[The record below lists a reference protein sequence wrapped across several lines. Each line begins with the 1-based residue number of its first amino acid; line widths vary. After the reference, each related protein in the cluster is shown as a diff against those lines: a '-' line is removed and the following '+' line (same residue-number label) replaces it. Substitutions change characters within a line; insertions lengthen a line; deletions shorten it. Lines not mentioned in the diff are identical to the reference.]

1 MRIVRGSAAL
11 CAVSVVALIAAAC
24 GGSPRATTTPKAS
37 LAVMSINP
45 SPGFGLDWTLGQRGF
60 FQRIDAAG
68 GIDGHQVTFSTCSNG
83 TFIAESQ
90 DLSYTCAQQAV
101 ASGVFAVTGSRSNYD
116 NVIYPVLLAA
126 NIPDIGSFPSTPI
139 DYTSKESM
147 PFLSPQI
154 VLNAGLAIQLK
165 QQAHCNNIAFLDQ
178 AGTPITRS
186 SDDAFAA
193 GGGWAG
199 VKVSPAQ
206 DISATTTDFAPTV
219 AILDGLGVDC
229 LGFGLTQG
237 DLPGLLTAIQDSGH
251 PMKVTFVAANV
262 ASSTLKAVGS
272 NANGLLADLAGQYDA
287 QVSNFNPPKAT
298 PGEKQLLKDFARF
311 PASLNTSAIDYP
323 GWQAADAFY
332 LGVKQVDKN
341 NLPLTS
347 KNLGEVMN
355 NMLIHTG
362 VFLDAN
368 FSTNGPIPGYP
379 RVHDTDVNWIT
390 VKNLQYVPY
399 DYTLH
404 PVGPALSHFKG

>member
-1 MRIVRGSAAL
+1 MRLFGALALVIAVLGSAVG
-11 CAVSVVALIAAAC
+11 VSYA
-24 GGSPRATTTPKAS
+24 STTHAKKS

-45 SPGFGLDWTLGQRGF
+45 APGFGLDWTLGQRGF
-60 FQRIDAAG
+60 FQRIDGSG
-68 GIDGHQVTFSTCSNG
+68 GIDGHQVTFSTCSDG

-101 ASGVFAVTGSRSNYD
+101 ASGVFAVTGSLSNYD
-116 NVIYPVLLAA
+116 NVVYPVLQKA
-126 NIPDIGSFPSTPI
+126 NIPDIGSFPNTPI

-165 QQAHCNNIAFLDQ
+165 QQAHCTDIAFINQ
-178 AGTPITRS
+178 AGTAITQA
-186 SDDAFAA
+186 SDDAFKA
-193 GGGWAG
+193 GGKWAN

-206 DISATTTDFAPTV
+206 DISATTTDFAPTI

-229 LGFGLTQG
+229 LGFGLSQG

-262 ASSTLKAVGS
+262 SSSTLQAVGS

-298 PGEKQLLKDFARF
+298 PGEKQLLKDFALL
-311 PASLNTSAIDYP
+311 PASLQTSAIDYP

-332 LGVKQVDKN
+332 LGVKQVDKDH
-341 NLPLTS
+341 LPLTS
-347 KNLGEVMN
+347 KNLGKVMN

-368 FSTNGPIPGYP
+368 FATKGPIPGYP

-404 PVGPALSHFKG
+404 PVGPALAHFKG

>member
-1 MRIVRGSAAL
+1 MKRVVRLFGAFALVISILGSAVG
-11 CAVSVVALIAAAC
+11 VSYAATNHA
-24 GGSPRATTTPKAS
+24 KKS

-60 FQRIDAAG
+60 FQRIDDSG
-68 GIDGHQVTFSTCSNG
+68 GIDGHQVTFSTCSDG

-101 ASGVFAVTGSRSNYD
+101 ASGVFAVTGSISNYD
-116 NVIYPVLLAA
+116 NVIYPVLQTA
-126 NIPDIGSFPSTPI
+126 NIPDIGSFPNTPI

-165 QQAHCNNIAFLDQ
+165 QQGHCKNIAFIDQ
-178 AGTPITRS
+178 AGTAITQA
-186 SDDAFAA
+186 SDDSFKA
-193 GGGWAG
+193 GGKWAG

-206 DISATTTDFAPTV
+206 DVSATTTDFAPTI
-219 AILDGLGVDC
+219 AILDGQGVDC
-229 LGFGLTQG
+229 LGFGLSQG

-262 ASSTLKAVGS
+262 SSSTLQAVGP
-272 NANGLLADLAGQYDA
+272 NANGLMADLAGQYDA

-311 PASLNTSAIDYP
+311 PASLQTSAIDYP
-323 GWQAADAFY
+323 GWQSADAFY
-332 LGVKQVDKN
+332 LGVKQVDKDH
-341 NLPLTS
+341 LPLTS
-347 KNLGEVMN
+347 KNLGKVMN
-355 NMLIHTG
+355 DMVINTG
-362 VFLDAN
+362 VFLSADFA
-368 FSTNGPIPGYP
+368 TPGPIPGYP

-404 PVGPALSHFKG
+404 PVGPALANFKG

>member
-1 MRIVRGSAAL
+1 MRGSAAL
-11 CAVSVVALIAAAC
+11 GAVIVVALIAAAC
-24 GGSPRATTTPKAS
+24 GGSPRASTTPKAS

-68 GIDGHQVTFSTCSNG
+68 GIDGHHVKFSTCSDG

-101 ASGVFAVTGSRSNYD
+101 ASGVFAVTGSISNYD
-116 NVIYPVLLAA
+116 SVIYPVLQKA
-126 NIPDIGSFPSTPI
+126 NIPDIGSFPTSPI
-139 DYTSKESM
+139 DYTSTESM

-154 VLNAGLAIQLK
+154 VLIAGLAIQLK
-165 QQAHCNNIAFLDQ
+165 QQAHCTNIAYIDQ
-178 AGTPITRS
+178 AGTAITKS
-186 SDDAFAA
+186 SDDAFKA
-193 GGGWAG
+193 GGKWAG

-206 DISATTTDFAPTV
+206 DISATTTDFAPTI
-219 AILDGLGVDC
+219 AILDGQGVDC
-229 LGFGLTQG
+229 LAFGLSQG
-237 DLPGLLTAIQDSGH
+237 DLPGLLTAIKDSGH
-251 PMKVTFVAANV
+251 PMKVNFVAANV
-262 ASSTLKAVGS
+262 ATSTLKAVGA

-298 PGEKQLLKDFARF
+298 PGERQLLKDFARF
-311 PASLNTSAIDYP
+311 PAALNTSAIDYP

-332 LGVKQVDKN
+332 LGVKQVDK
-341 NLPLTS
+341 LHKALTS
-347 KNLGEVMN
+347 KNLGTVMN

-368 FSTNGPIPGYP
+368 FSTKGPIPGYP

-390 VKNLQYVPY
+390 VKNLQYVPF
-399 DYTLH
+399 DYNLH
-404 PVGPALSHFKG
+404 PVGPALAHFTG

>member
-1 MRIVRGSAAL
+1 MARSVRLFGALALVISILGSAAG
-11 CAVSVVALIAAAC
+11 ASYAATSHAKK
-24 GGSPRATTTPKAS
+24 G

-68 GIDGHQVTFSTCSNG
+68 GIDGHQVTFSTCSDG

-101 ASGVFAVTGSRSNYD
+101 ASGVFAVTGSLSNYD
-116 NVIYPVLLAA
+116 NVVYPVLQAA
-126 NIPDIGSFPSTPI
+126 NIPDIGSFPNTPI

-165 QQAHCNNIAFLDQ
+165 QQAHCKNVDFIDQ
-178 AGTPITRS
+178 AGTAITQS
-186 SDDAFAA
+186 SDDAFKA
-193 GGGWAG
+193 GGKWAG

-206 DISATTTDFAPTV
+206 DVSATTTDFAPTV

-229 LGFGLTQG
+229 LGFGLSQG

-262 ASSTLKAVGS
+262 SSSTLAAVGA

-298 PGEKQLLKDFARF
+298 PGEKQLLKDFALF

-323 GWQAADAFY
+323 GWQSADALY
-332 LGVKQVDKN
+332 LGVKQVDKER
-341 NLPLTS
+341 LPLTS
-347 KNLGEVMN
+347 KNLGKVMN

-368 FSTNGPIPGYP
+368 FSTKGPIPGYP

-404 PVGPALSHFKG
+404 PVGPALAHFKG